1 MHQYNDICSGFRF
14 LRIKM
19 KIDSWSETKWKNK
32 HSHDNCKKEIF
43 RTEGITLSIW
53 DSTVRVVLVT
63 GTMKWYVCI
72 DTRHTII
79 MNDMIETKI
88 ERGEEDLTQT
98 TDRCLHL
105 KSIDC
110 LSIHIVLFDSWGHDE
125 VKTGTGSYLSCKI
138 QQTMN
143 CFQYPQYSC
152 VNSVVCVV
160 FSKVRTKSLFGNR
173 IRMLV

>member
-1 MHQYNDICSGFRF
+1 
-14 LRIKM
+14 
-19 KIDSWSETKWKNK
+19 
-32 HSHDNCKKEIF
+32 
-43 RTEGITLSIW
+43 
-53 DSTVRVVLVT
+53 
-63 GTMKWYVCI
+63 
-72 DTRHTII
+72 

-125 VKTGTGSYLSCKI
+125 VKTETGSYLNCKI

-143 CFQYPQYSC
+143 CFQYPQ
-152 VNSVVCVV
+152 
-160 FSKVRTKSLFGNR
+160 
-173 IRMLV
+173 